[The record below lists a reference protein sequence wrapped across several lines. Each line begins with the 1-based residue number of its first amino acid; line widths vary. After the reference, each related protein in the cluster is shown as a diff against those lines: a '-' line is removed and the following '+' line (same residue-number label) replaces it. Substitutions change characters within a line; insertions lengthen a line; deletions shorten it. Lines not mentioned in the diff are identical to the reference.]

1 MRFRATTPAATILV
15 AFLAIACNG
24 GSDGPSGPD
33 DGDGLQVSGT
43 WMETAVVV
51 SNPCQLELPGQASGT
66 LTLSQSGSMLT
77 ATSEGVSI
85 TGTINSTTGA
95 FTLSGTFT
103 FSGLTI
109 TIVQNGTFSSSSQY
123 TAETTFTITD
133 GETTCVIETNDTGTR
148 Q

>member
-1 MRFRATTPAATILV
+1 MRSSVSAATAALL
-15 AFLAIACNG
+15 AASLAIACNG

-33 DGDGLQVSGT
+33 DDDGLQVSGT

-51 SNPCQLELPGQASGT
+51 SNPCEIELPGQASGT
-66 LTLSQSGSMLT
+66 LTLNQSGNQLT
-77 ATSEGVSI
+77 ATSEGMSI
-85 TGTINSTTGA
+85 SGTINSTTGD
-95 FTLSGTFT
+95 FTLSGTFS

-109 TIVQNGTFSSSSQY
+109 TIVQNGTFSSESQY

-133 GETTCVIETNDTGTR
+133 GVATCVIETNDTGTR